1 MAKENKGINGQ
12 DMGATLEE
20 ELVETIRE
28 QQNLLSSV
36 QRTLRNFKKDSSTR
50 KTESYHQSRLENL
63 SSYRVE
69 FRENHRVLIRQ
80 ARCPKVKEMYTDIQL
95 ENEFEDS
102 YLEAVDCLRESLS
115 KIQGAA
121 RDNESVNNSMSAA
134 GIASSVGIPLP
145 VVALPTF
152 SGNFVEWPSFKEIF
166 CDRVHDNG
174 SLNNL
179 QRFHYLKSSLA
190 GDAAKDIQHISV
202 VAQNYI
208 QAWKMLCDQFDNNR
222 ILFSHY
228 MDVLYQQSDVPKYDA
243 AALKHFTQTCRSCVS
258 SIEKL
263 GVKIEEQNQILVYF
277 LVKKLPEHV
286 RMEWERSLRKQ
297 TAIPKFSELCCL
309 LDEQYAMMLSSQKTS
324 VRQNTSQTR
333 GQEYSNRGR
342 KDVQAMY
349 TSRNPALC
357 QCCLQSDHPV
367 KECQKFLWTKRE
379 KKLVN

>member
-1 MAKENKGINGQ
+1 M
-12 DMGATLEE
+12 EE
-20 ELVETIRE
+20 ELVEAIGE
-28 QQNLLSSV
+28 QQNLISSV
-36 QRTLRNFKKDSSTR
+36 QRTLRNFKKDAVAR

-69 FRENHRVLIRQ
+69 FRENHRLLIRQ
-80 ARCPKVKEMYTDIQL
+80 ASCPKVKEMYMDIQL
-95 ENEFEDS
+95 EDKFEDS
-102 YLEAVDCLRESLS
+102 YLEAVDCLRESLN

-121 RDNESVNNSMSAA
+121 SKDDSVNNSMAA
-134 GIASSVGIPLP
+134 ASIAPSVGIPLP

-166 CDRVHDNG
+166 CDRVHDNE

-202 VAQNYI
+202 VAQHYI
-208 QAWKMLCDQFDNNR
+208 QAWKMLCDQFDNHR

-263 GVKIEEQNQILVYF
+263 GVTMEKQNQILVYF
-277 LVKKLPEHV
+277 LVKKLPDHV

-324 VRQNTSQTR
+324 VRQNTSHITR
-333 GQEYSNRGR
+333 QENTNRGR
-342 KDVQAMY
+342 RDFQAMY
-349 TSRNPALC
+349 ISRNPTL
-357 QCCLQSDHPV
+357 
-367 KECQKFLWTKRE
+367 
-379 KKLVN
+379 